1 MKQRN
6 KILTYV
12 VIVLAA
18 FICALNYTVFVL
30 PNRFAP
36 AGINGI
42 CTMFQHIT
50 GLNMGYLSLLLN
62 IPLAIAVYFCVSKT
76 LAVRAFTYA
85 ALFSGFLLVL
95 EKVDLSAVVY
105 STQNGTSTIMGP
117 LVAGIITGAV
127 TTLLLRAGTYTG
139 GTDFVASLI
148 HKNHPQFNFFWISF
162 TLNAVVALVSY
173 FVYGYKIEPVLM
185 CILYSFAV
193 STVMDKMNRAG
204 RSAIRFEIITKH
216 PEELS
221 QAIIH
226 KLHHSATL
234 IPGKGIYHG
243 QEVSVLICV
252 VNKSQV
258 AQVSNIIR
266 AIPDTFAVSDIVSE
280 VIGNFKHLDVNGR
293 QEISFLDPG
302 EGTGI

>member
-85 ALFSGFLLVL
+85 ALFSGFLLV
-95 EKVDLSAVVY
+95 VS
-105 STQNGTSTIMGP
+105 SGTC
-117 LVAGIITGAV
+117 
-127 TTLLLRAGTYTG
+127 R
-139 GTDFVASLI
+139 
-148 HKNHPQFNFFWISF
+148 N
-162 TLNAVVALVSY
+162 
-173 FVYGYKIEPVLM
+173 
-185 CILYSFAV
+185 
-193 STVMDKMNRAG
+193 
-204 RSAIRFEIITKH
+204 
-216 PEELS
+216 
-221 QAIIH
+221 
-226 KLHHSATL
+226 
-234 IPGKGIYHG
+234 
-243 QEVSVLICV
+243 
-252 VNKSQV
+252 
-258 AQVSNIIR
+258 
-266 AIPDTFAVSDIVSE
+266 
-280 VIGNFKHLDVNGR
+280 
-293 QEISFLDPG
+293 
-302 EGTGI
+302 

>member
-1 MKQRN
+1 MKPGK

-12 VIVLAA
+12 VIIFASFL
-18 FICALNYTVFVL
+18 CALNYTIFVL

-62 IPLAIAVYFCVSKT
+62 IPLAIAVYFRVSKT

-95 EKVDLSAVVY
+95 EKVDLSAIVY
-105 STQNGTSTIMGP
+105 STVNGTSTIMGP
-117 LVAGIITGAV
+117 LVAGIITGTV

-148 HKNHPQFNFFWISF
+148 HKNRPEFNFFWISF
-162 TLNAVVALVSY
+162 TLNTIVALVSY

-204 RSAIRFEIITKH
+204 RSAIRFEIVTKH
-216 PEELS
+216 PAELS
-221 QAIIH
+221 EAIIH
-226 KLHHSATL
+226 QLHHSATL

-266 AIPDTFAVSDIVSE
+266 AVPDTFAVSDIVSE
-280 VIGNFKHLDVNGR
+280 VIGNFKHLDINGR

>member
-95 EKVDLSAVVY
+95 ERVDLSAVVY

-162 TLNAVVALVSY
+162 TLNAIVALVSY

-204 RSAIRFEIITKH
+204 RSAIRFEIITRH

-234 IPGKGIYHG
+234 IPGKGIYRG
-243 QEVSVLICV
+243 EEVSVLICV

>member
-95 EKVDLSAVVY
+95 EKVDLSAIVY
-105 STQNGTSTIMGP
+105 STVNGTSTIMGP

-148 HKNHPQFNFFWISF
+148 HKNRPSFNFFWISF
-162 TLNAVVALVSY
+162 TLNSVVALVSY

-204 RSAIRFEIITKH
+204 RSAIRFEIITRH

-234 IPGKGIYHG
+234 IPGKGIYRG
-243 QEVSVLICV
+243 EEVSVLICV

-266 AIPDTFAVSDIVSE
+266 AVPDTFAVSDIVSE
-280 VIGNFKHLDVNGR
+280 VIGNFKHLDINGR

>member
-1 MKQRN
+1 MKPR
-6 KILTYV
+6 KKALSYV

-18 FICALNYTVFVL
+18 FLCAMNYTIFVL

-62 IPLAIAVYFCVSKT
+62 IPLAIAVYFRVSKT

-85 ALFSGFLLVL
+85 ALFALFLLVL
-95 EKVDLSAVVY
+95 EKVDLSKIAY
-105 STQNGTSTIMGP
+105 STHNGTSTIMGP

-148 HKNHPQFNFFWISF
+148 HKSRPQFNFFWISF
-162 TLNAVVALVSY
+162 TLNTVVALASF
-173 FVYGYKIEPVLM
+173 FVYGHKIEPVLM

-204 RSAIRFEIITKH
+204 RSAIRFEIVTKH

-226 KLHHSATL
+226 QLHHSATL

-266 AIPDTFAVSDIVSE
+266 AVPDTFAVSDIVSE
-280 VIGNFKHLDVNGR
+280 VIGNFKHLDMNGR
-293 QEISFLDPG
+293 QETSFLDPG

>member
-1 MKQRN
+1 MKPRK
-6 KILTYV
+6 KIATYI

-18 FICALNYTVFVL
+18 FFCALNYTIFVL

-62 IPLAIAVYFCVSKT
+62 IPLAMAVYFCVSKT

-95 EKVDLSAVVY
+95 EKVDFSAIAY
-105 STQNGTSTIMGP
+105 STENGTSTIMGP

-148 HKNHPQFNFFWISF
+148 HKSRPNFNFFWISF
-162 TLNAVVALVSY
+162 TLNSVVALASY

-204 RSAIRFEIITKH
+204 RSAIRFEIVTKH

-226 KLHHSATL
+226 QLHHSATL
-234 IPGKGIYHG
+234 IPGKGIYRG
-243 QEVSVLICV
+243 EEVSVLICV

-266 AIPDTFAVSDIVSE
+266 AVPETFAVSDIVSE
-280 VIGNFKHLDVNGR
+280 VIGNFKHLDTKGQ

-302 EGTGI
+302 EGTGF